1 MQSDKQCFICKC
13 RYGKYQ
19 HQKTKVYHINDTI
32 PIYLVY
38 HTFIYKILFSFKST
52 HRSFHRRKL
61 KYIYQKKVFVA
72 IINNKWVRGLYSW
85 FGENSAPES
94 KIAWL
99 DIDRTAIK
107 FFQNKKLVCC

>member
-1 MQSDKQCFICKC
+1 M
-13 RYGKYQ
+13 
-19 HQKTKVYHINDTI
+19 
-32 PIYLVY
+32 
-38 HTFIYKILFSFKST
+38 
-52 HRSFHRRKL
+52 
-61 KYIYQKKVFVA
+61 A

-107 FFQNKKLVCC
+107 FFQNKSWCAVETHVRIGGGCF